1 MIVRI
6 VGLEQAI
13 QHMDPAH
20 VEQPLRRF
28 FTRAVIYIQG
38 RARINAPVFRGQ
50 LRNAIVYEVRPRAAS
65 VGVLRG
71 AFSTPLGQK
80 AFGMEYGTGALSDAP
95 AGARVTHLP
104 TAGEL
109 DVWAR
114 RRGFENGAQ
123 VANII
128 ARRGGVA
135 PRRYMR
141 RAMQESWGQITRL
154 TQVLSDEIH
163 AAVGG

>member
-1 MIVRI
+1 MIIRVL
-6 VGLEQAI
+6 GLEQAI
-13 QHMDPAH
+13 RHMDPAH
-20 VEQPLRRF
+20 IEPPLRRF
-28 FTRAVIYIQG
+28 FTRAAIYIQG

-50 LRNAIVYEVRPRAAS
+50 LRNAIVYEVRPRSAS
-65 VGVLRG
+65 VGVLHG
-71 AFSTPLGQK
+71 AFATPLGQK

-114 RRGFENGAQ
+114 RHGFESGWP
-123 VANII
+123 VANAI

-141 RAMQESWGQITRL
+141 RAMRDSWGQVTRL
-154 TQVLSDEIH
+154 TQILGDEIH
-163 AAVGG
+163 AAMGG